1 MVRIPAFLKPGD
13 CIALISP
20 SRFAEP
26 EQIAAAEDFASAHNW
41 QIIAAPGLGAS
52 EGQLGGSDQA
62 RAEQINA
69 ALADPKV
76 RAVWSVRGG
85 YGAVRAVDLIDW
97 SLLDRDPKWLV
108 GFSDFTVLL
117 AHSLSK
123 NFASMHGPMAI
134 QLARTAS
141 DETFEALADALKG
154 SPKMLKT
161 SFNGPDFSLQGPLI
175 GGNLSVLYSLL
186 GSSSFPDLS
195 GCILAIED
203 LDEYHY
209 HLDRMMQGLRRAGVF
224 NGLAAVAVG
233 SFSDLKDHDVP
244 FGRSWSQIVRDGI
257 PSGIPVVEGFGFGH
271 ESRNLTFIHG
281 LAHELSATSGHAVLR
296 PLLPSA

>member
-62 RAEQINA
+62 RADQINA

-108 GFSDFTVLL
+108 GFSDFTV
-117 AHSLSK
+117 
-123 NFASMHGPMAI
+123 
-134 QLARTAS
+134 
-141 DETFEALADALKG
+141 
-154 SPKMLKT
+154 
-161 SFNGPDFSLQGPLI
+161 
-175 GGNLSVLYSLL
+175 
-186 GSSSFPDLS
+186 
-195 GCILAIED
+195 C
-203 LDEYHY
+203 
-209 HLDRMMQGLRRAGVF
+209 
-224 NGLAAVAVG
+224 
-233 SFSDLKDHDVP
+233 
-244 FGRSWSQIVRDGI
+244 
-257 PSGIPVVEGFGFGH
+257 
-271 ESRNLTFIHG
+271 
-281 LAHELSATSGHAVLR
+281 
-296 PLLPSA
+296 LPTL

>member
-1 MVRIPAFLKPGD
+1 
-13 CIALISP
+13 
-20 SRFAEP
+20 
-26 EQIAAAEDFASAHNW
+26 
-41 QIIAAPGLGAS
+41 
-52 EGQLGGSDQA
+52 
-62 RAEQINA
+62 
-69 ALADPKV
+69 
-76 RAVWSVRGG
+76 
-85 YGAVRAVDLIDW
+85 
-97 SLLDRDPKWLV
+97 
-108 GFSDFTVLL
+108 
-117 AHSLSK
+117 
-123 NFASMHGPMAI
+123 
-134 QLARTAS
+134 
-141 DETFEALADALKG
+141 
-154 SPKMLKT
+154 
-161 SFNGPDFSLQGPLI
+161 
-175 GGNLSVLYSLL
+175 LSVLYSLL

-244 FGRSWSQIVRDGI
+244 FGRSWSQILRDAI

-281 LAHELSATSGHAVLR
+281 LAHDLTATSGHAVLR